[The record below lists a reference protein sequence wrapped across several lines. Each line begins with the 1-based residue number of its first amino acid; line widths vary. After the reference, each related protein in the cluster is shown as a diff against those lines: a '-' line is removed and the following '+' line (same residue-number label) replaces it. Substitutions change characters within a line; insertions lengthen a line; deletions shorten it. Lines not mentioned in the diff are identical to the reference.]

1 MALINPYNNRGML
14 PVESDMFFGRDKEMQ
29 RIENMLV
36 IDRPQCVS
44 MVGVDLWCQVNYF
57 SGHGNKEK
65 TSVHMKGIASQQA
78 VGTGNKPQKSQV
90 SRKLAWHQITK
101 SQILTIEKKRRG

>member
-44 MVGVDLWCQVNYF
+44 MVG
-57 SGHGNKEK
+57 E
-65 TSVHMKGIASQQA
+65 
-78 VGTGNKPQKSQV
+78 
-90 SRKLAWHQITK
+90 
-101 SQILTIEKKRRG
+101 RRIGKVPW